1 MTKLILE
8 NVSFKADK
16 TQLLHDISFSHN
28 NTGIRA
34 ILGPN
39 GAGKS
44 LLLSMIHGIIRPS
57 SGTITWG
64 GKPADKTKMD
74 RGFVFQKP
82 IVLRRSVRDNIAYP
96 LKTLRSGGNLR
107 GHDIDQMLALSQL
120 TTLANQ
126 PAANLSG
133 GEAQRMSIARALITQ
148 PTTLLLD
155 EPCSNLDPA
164 STKLIESMI
173 HSFVADGGNVL
184 ISTHDLP
191 QARRL
196 ADEVIFIESGRLLEQ
211 KQANDFFD
219 TPSTQQAKDYL
230 SGHI

>member
-1 MTKLILE
+1 MTELILN
-8 NVSFKADK
+8 NVSFEADK
-16 TQLLHDISFSHN
+16 TRLLHNINFSHSN
-28 NTGIRA
+28 PGISA

-44 LLLSMIHGIIRPS
+44 LLLSLIHGVIKPNT
-57 SGTITWG
+57 GAITWG
-64 GKPADKTKMD
+64 GRAADKTKMD

-96 LKTLRSGGNLR
+96 LKTLRNDGNLR
-107 GHDIDQMLALSQL
+107 GHDIDQMLELSQL
-120 TTLANQ
+120 TTLAHQ

-133 GEAQRMSIARALITQ
+133 GEAQRMAIARALITH
-148 PTTLLLD
+148 PITLLLD

-173 HSFVADGGNVL
+173 HNFVAEGGNVL
-184 ISTHDLP
+184 ISTHDLA

-196 ADEVIFIESGRLLEQ
+196 ADEVWFMESGRLLEHGRADQ
-211 KQANDFFD
+211 FFD
-219 TPSTQQAKDYL
+219 APSTKQAKDYL
-230 SGHI
+230 GGHL

>member
-1 MTKLILE
+1 MTELILE
-8 NVSFKADK
+8 NVCFEADK
-16 TQLLHDISFSHN
+16 TQLLHNISFSHS
-28 NTGIRA
+28 NTGISA

-44 LLLSMIHGIIRPS
+44 LLLSLIHGVIKPS
-57 SGTITWG
+57 SGAITWG
-64 GKPADKTKMD
+64 GRAADKTKMD

-82 IVLRRSVRDNIAYP
+82 IVLRRSVRDNISYP
-96 LKTLRSGGNLR
+96 LKTLRTGGKP
-107 GHDIDQMLALSQL
+107 GQDVDQMLELSQL
-120 TTLANQ
+120 TALAHQ

-133 GEAQRMSIARALITQ
+133 GEAQRMAIARALITQ
-148 PTTLLLD
+148 PRTLLLD

-173 HSFVADGGNVL
+173 HSFVTDGGNVL

-196 ADEVIFIESGRLLEQ
+196 ADEVLFMETGQLLEH
-211 KQANDFFD
+211 KKAKGFFD
-219 TPSTQQAKDYL
+219 TPSTDQAKNYL
-230 SGHI
+230 NGHL